1 MTPAAATAASVL
13 VLEKGELRRQEAFG
27 PLTVNRGA
35 VLLECTW
42 DGGTFESGM
51 MLGGIFRSGTF
62 RDGVFWGGVWL
73 SGTWTGGTWEH
84 GFGPDGRYRPRTVHP

>member
-1 MTPAAATAASVL
+1 MPAV
-13 VLEKGELRRQEAFG
+13 VLEKGEFREKERFG
-27 PLTVNRGA
+27 PGTVNRGA

-42 DGGTFESGM
+42 AGGDFEAGV

-73 SGTWTGGTWEH
+73 GGSWSGGTWEH
-84 GFGPDGRYRPRTVHP
+84 GFGSDGTYRPRGEHP